1 MENGGGM
8 DQRENESAEELGG
21 MEGEETVV
29 RKYCMREQSIFGR
42 RKERRVGELHKEYQ

>member
-8 DQRENESAEELGG
+8 DQRENESAGERGE

-29 RKYCMREQSIFGR
+29 RKYCMRELSIFGR
-42 RKERRVGELHKEYQ
+42 RKERRVGELQQEY